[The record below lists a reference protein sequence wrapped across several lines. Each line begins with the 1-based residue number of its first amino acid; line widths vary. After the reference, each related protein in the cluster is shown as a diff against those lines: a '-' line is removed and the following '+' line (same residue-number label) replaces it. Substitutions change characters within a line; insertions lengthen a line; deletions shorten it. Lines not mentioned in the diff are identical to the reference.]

1 MEREICVRVFCTKYL
16 TENVTKYLC
25 YFHQFSV
32 QDNLHEH
39 YCAFEQFFVV
49 SGFFCVALIYFFFI
63 IKREPLLSE
72 ILIEIEFEVAKQT
85 KKVRVCFF
93 QNIPPAATFYHRQG
107 DI

>member
-1 MEREICVRVFCTKYL
+1 M
-16 TENVTKYLC
+16 
-25 YFHQFSV
+25 
-32 QDNLHEH
+32 
-39 YCAFEQFFVV
+39 
-49 SGFFCVALIYFFFI
+49 ALIYFFFI